1 MILTDEAVSAR
12 PPAAG
17 EGGQPTHVDTFRG
30 ALVAPA
36 RAWNILGFPAGL
48 VRAWVQSNRELLQ
61 GRRGNEASTMAA
73 HPAIGSAWF
82 AARVAAL
89 SALAEQLDA
98 EHDGSSI
105 IPIWELDGSS
115 GGIRRGSFLVAEE
128 TGHTIHAEPGLA
140 GLRGRRLSELRLPE
154 DALANPVSGT
164 VGRSTSFTLTWE
176 TSAPAH
182 GWSDYWTTDGF
193 DRMSWSSQLSRYS
206 DSRTGALLE
215 GLERQAGAR
224 NHSAQGII
232 STARALTGRYVHP
245 EEFGT
250 YPQDVYNGSARYER
264 FNEDTE
270 RRWLT
275 GTSLID
281 GADVFVP
288 SELIFYR
295 EPLSL
300 PIVADSSSSGC
311 ATGSSWEEAAVFGLL
326 EVIERDA
333 FISEWYSGL
342 RPRGIAIDHG
352 PAHALNLRAGLLGF
366 RLHAFRSAT
375 DLQIPVVTAMAE
387 GPTVVAFG
395 AAAHTDPEEALVA
408 ACAEAMSYLP
418 EREERVGREPE
429 LVHAMQSDYTN
440 VTGIDDHPLLFTLP
454 EMTPILDRYFLTEEA
469 RPLNT
474 VFSDSLDL
482 PRGGPV
488 EVLHYLSSVL
498 RDRGFEATI
507 VRITTPAQ
515 SALGLECVKAVVP
528 GLVPID
534 FGWTRQRAL
543 GMKRVLDLVPPDSDG
558 RRIPVPVPHPFS

>member
-1 MILTDEAVSAR
+1 MILTEEAVCAL

-17 EGGQPTHVDTFRG
+17 EAGQPTHVETFRG

-36 RAWNILGFPAGL
+36 RAWTMPGFPAGL

-61 GRRGNEASTMAA
+61 GRRGSEASTTAA
-73 HPAIGSAWF
+73 HPAIGSPWF

-89 SALAEQLDA
+89 SELAERLDA
-98 EHDGSSI
+98 EHDGSSV
-105 IPIWELDGSS
+105 IPVWELDGSS
-115 GGIRRGSFLVAEE
+115 GGIRRGSFLVAME
-128 TGHTIHAEPGLA
+128 TGPTIHAEPGLA

-164 VGRSTSFTLTWE
+164 VGRSTSITLTWE

-182 GWSDYWTTDGF
+182 GWSDHWTTDGF

-206 DSRTGALLE
+206 DSRTAALLE
-215 GLERQAGAR
+215 GMERQAGAR
-224 NHSAQGII
+224 NHSKQGII
-232 STARALTGRYVHP
+232 STARALSGRYVHP

-250 YPQDVYNGSARYER
+250 YPQDVYDGSARYAR
-264 FNEDTE
+264 FSADDE

-295 EPLSL
+295 EPVSL
-300 PIVADSSSSGC
+300 PIVADSCSSGC

-333 FISEWYSGL
+333 FISEWYSG
-342 RPRGIAIDHG
+342 RCPRGIAIDHG
-352 PAHALNLRAGLLGF
+352 PAHALSLRAGLLGF

-375 DLQIPVVTAMAE
+375 DLGIPVVTAMAE
-387 GPTVVAFG
+387 GPNVVAFG
-395 AAAHTDPEEALVA
+395 AAAHPDPAEALVA

-418 EREERVGREPE
+418 EREQRVSREPE
-429 LVHAMQSDYTN
+429 LVQAMQSDYAN

-454 EMTPILDRYFLTEEA
+454 EMKPILERYFLTDDA
-469 RPLNT
+469 RPLDI
-474 VFSDSLDL
+474 VFSDSIHL

-488 EVLHYLSSVL
+488 EVLNYLSDLL
-498 RDRGFEATI
+498 RERGFEATI
-507 VRITTPAQ
+507 VRITTAAQ

-534 FGWTRQRAL
+534 FGWERQRAL
-543 GMKRVLDLVPPDSDG
+543 RMQRVLDLVPPDPDG
-558 RRIPVPVPHPFS
+558 RRVPVSVPHPFS